1 MRQTVARLVLGGVLL
16 ASGPAVVQAAPA
28 NDPFEGFNRS
38 VTRFNDTVDEWALRP
53 LAEGYRK
60 VVPEV
65 IRIGV
70 DNVFNNLSDV
80 WSVVNNAL
88 QGKGEATVVMT
99 MRVIVNTTFG
109 FGGLLDWATPMG
121 MERQTEDFGQT
132 LGAWGVSAGPYIV
145 LPLLGPSTLRD
156 TAALPIDW
164 QAGPSQLAHNSDQQL
179 AITAL
184 KVVSTRAGLL
194 SATKMLDDLAL
205 DKYTFVRDAYL
216 ARRLNQVYDGNP
228 PDTPEETTPEEAQP
242 APEAVPAAPAAS
254 AVSVAPAPEAPASAA
269 L

>member
-16 ASGPAVVQAAPA
+16 ASAPAVVQAAPA

-38 VTRFNDTVDEWALRP
+38 VTQFNDTVDEWALRP

-88 QGKGEATVVMT
+88 QGKAEATVVMT

-164 QAGPSQLAHNSDQQL
+164 QAGPTQLATNADQQL

-216 ARRLNQVYDGNP
+216 TRRLNQVYDGNP
-228 PDTPEETTPEEAQP
+228 PDIPE
-242 APEAVPAAPAAS
+242 APEDAEPVPEAAPAAS
-254 AVSVAPAPEAPASAA
+254 AAATMAPEPAPSASASAA
-269 L
+269 AL

>member
-16 ASGPAVVQAAPA
+16 ASGPVGVQAAPA
-28 NDPFEGFNRS
+28 NDPFEGVNRS
-38 VTRFNDTVDEWALRP
+38 VTRFNDTVDDWVLRP
-53 LAEGYRK
+53 LAEGYRN

-132 LGAWGVSAGPYIV
+132 LGAWGVSAGPYVV

-156 TAALPIDW
+156 TAALPLDW
-164 QAGPSQLAHNSDQQL
+164 RASPTQLAHNSDQQL
-179 AITAL
+179 AIAAL
-184 KVVSTRAGLL
+184 KMVSTRAGLL
-194 SATKMLDDLAL
+194 SATKMLDDIAL

-228 PDTPEETTPEEAQP
+228 PDTPEEAVPEEASPP
-242 APEAVPAAPAAS
+242 ASEAAPAAPTS
-254 AVSVAPAPEAPASAA
+254 EAPASAA